1 MSQAQLDLST
11 VASAQRPSGNESLC
25 TKLLRS
31 DSEAEVVSI
40 LKEAGY
46 WDDASSW
53 RPYGDLSNNYGTIGN
68 QQSEAVAALVEK
80 IVNAIDARLTNECLV
95 RGENPETQSAPQ
107 SIREAVHRYFGAG
120 GQFDPDRSGRL
131 SNWTDAALNTQGDF
145 ITVTATGHRPEGS
158 VLDAAITRA

>member
-11 VASAQRPSGNESLC
+11 AASAQRPSGNESLC

-80 IVNAIDARLTNECLV
+80 IVNAIDARLPP
-95 RGENPETQSAPQ
+95 NPPM
-107 SIREAVHRYFGAG
+107 
-120 GQFDPDRSGRL
+120 D
-131 SNWTDAALNTQGDF
+131 TD
-145 ITVTATGHRPEGS
+145 
-158 VLDAAITRA
+158 